1 MRPKLGHTL
10 ADTKIQS
17 VKDVCALFGRKE
29 RYSARRANTARLRVI
44 AKEEYGE
51 GGSHDYTQGFVSSKV
66 LLRLRLLRRRHL
78 IRRASHA
85 TFPSRGRL
93 HYASKFYVNTTR
105 VRRSCIPT
113 IGMQASRQ
121 CSPQARQVLP
131 AGAKKTGLCYHKP
144 VHELPKI
151 VYNKLYHSKH
161 ESKTIFS
168 ENRRSPP
175 QSLSYLYL
183 RLRAA
188 SDFFLR
194 FTLGFS

>member
-29 RYSARRANTARLRVI
+29 RNSARRANTARLRVI

-93 HYASKFYVNTTR
+93 GCASKFYVNITRARRNRISTTEIR
-105 VRRSCIPT
+105 ISRQLRRRKARPSECKLRGNTRRRRGNTHRRCGNCGAVRRVFGQDPKA
-113 IGMQASRQ
+113 G
-121 CSPQARQVLP
+121 QAR
-131 AGAKKTGLCYHKP
+131 G
-144 VHELPKI
+144 
-151 VYNKLYHSKH
+151 
-161 ESKTIFS
+161 
-168 ENRRSPP
+168 
-175 QSLSYLYL
+175 
-183 RLRAA
+183 
-188 SDFFLR
+188 
-194 FTLGFS
+194 